1 MSTKKE
7 YPEKYDWWISELD
20 SLGIKMKRR
29 NDMNDRKEITD
40 LTENIKQT
48 LFQEYKAVYNKWYT
62 VIIFCP
68 YSKINIISNKLLF
81 ENIS

>member
-48 LFQEYKAVYNKWYT
+48 LFQEYKRVYNK
-62 VIIFCP
+62 
-68 YSKINIISNKLLF
+68 
-81 ENIS
+81 

>member
-7 YPEKYDWWISELD
+7 HPEKYGWWISELS
-20 SLGIKMKRR
+20 SLGMKIKRR

-48 LFQEYKAVYNKWYT
+48 LFQEYRTAYAQ
-62 VIIFCP
+62 
-68 YSKINIISNKLLF
+68 
-81 ENIS
+81 

>member
-48 LFQEYKAVYNKWYT
+48 LFQEYKAVYNK
-62 VIIFCP
+62 
-68 YSKINIISNKLLF
+68 
-81 ENIS
+81 